1 MTTEQ
6 KNEVGPHTVEV
17 YAWVYG
23 KKLVANISFT
33 VIENYSLSRSNKN
46 IYTQSGYGKAD
57 IIASGMF
64 TAKHNGVIDVI
75 TEDMITLP
83 EGFDSTVAGTYTI
96 TCTYYTETLTAT
108 LTIMEEIDYEGV
120 WTTSNTETYVKE
132 DLTFV
137 KNADGTFNI
146 TYGSSTTWKNITLPA
161 VGKYVYLDTYEYY
174 YLTINANDI
183 TLTYERGSTYQYST
197 YKKQV

>member
-1 MTTEQ
+1 
-6 KNEVGPHTVEV
+6 
-17 YAWVYG
+17 
-23 KKLVANISFT
+23 
-33 VIENYSLSRSNKN
+33 
-46 IYTQSGYGKAD
+46 
-57 IIASGMF
+57 
-64 TAKHNGVIDVI
+64 
-75 TEDMITLP
+75 
-83 EGFDSTVAGTYTI
+83 
-96 TCTYYTETLTAT
+96 
-108 LTIMEEIDYEGV
+108 MEEIDYEGV